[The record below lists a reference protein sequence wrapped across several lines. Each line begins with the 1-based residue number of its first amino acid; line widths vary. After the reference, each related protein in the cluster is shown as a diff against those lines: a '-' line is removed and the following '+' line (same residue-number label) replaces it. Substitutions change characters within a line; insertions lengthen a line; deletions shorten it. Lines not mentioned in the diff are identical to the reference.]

1 MKKYLLTLF
10 ALILLAGTSCQ
21 EKIDI
26 EKEKAAII
34 AVIEE
39 ETNACIAGDFK
50 RQSETYVQDETTV
63 RLTAGK
69 NSYEYYIGWE
79 DLGAFLKSGTEG
91 GFERLGFTNPKN
103 RKTDYRIKV
112 YNKSAWAIFNE
123 DWDMDY
129 QGETLNFKGSGV
141 RFLEKVDGEWKI
153 VYMSEVN
160 KTSYEVDDEKAG
172 AEEEEPE
179 TEDTE

>member
-10 ALILLAGTSCQ
+10 AFILLAGNSCQ

-39 ETNACIAGDFK
+39 ETNACIAGDFT

-63 RLTAGK
+63 RLAADK
-69 NSYEYYIGWE
+69 NGYEYYAGWE
-79 DLGAFLKSGTEG
+79 DLSAFLKSGTEG

-103 RKTDYRIKV
+103 KKTDYRIKV
-112 YNKSAWAIFNE
+112 YNESAWAIFNE
-123 DWDMDY
+123 DWDLDY
-129 QGETLNFKGSGV
+129 QGETLNFKGPGV

-153 VYMSEVN
+153 VYMSEIN
-160 KTSYEVDDEKAG
+160 QTSYEDDEEEAG
-172 AEEEEPE
+172 VKAEETEKEE
-179 TEDTE
+179 TE

>member
-26 EKEKAAII
+26 EKERAAII

-39 ETNACIAGDFK
+39 ETDACIAGDFS
-50 RQSETYVQDETTV
+50 RQSETYVQDETAV
-63 RLTAGK
+63 RLAADK
-69 NSYEYYIGWE
+69 NSYEYYDGWE
-79 DLGAFLKSGTEG
+79 DLSTFLKNGTEG

-103 RKTDYRIKV
+103 KKTDYRIKV
-112 YNKSAWAIFNE
+112 YNQSAWAIFNE
-123 DWDMDY
+123 DWDLDY
-129 QGETLNFKGSGV
+129 QGETLNFIGIGV

-153 VYMSEVN
+153 VYMSEIN
-160 KTSYEVDDEKAG
+160 QTSYEVEDEEAG
-172 AEEEEPE
+172 AEEGESE